1 MTLVITTAV
10 GILAA
15 LAVVAQVA
23 VAPMVRSGRQP
34 RGRCAPLVAPRGSG
48 FGDATAIKAVC
59 APDPVAPA
67 AAARRTPSARP
78 TGLRGHG
85 LGGRPA
91 HV

>member
-1 MTLVITTAV
+1 MTVVITTAV

-23 VAPMVRSGRQP
+23 VAPMIRSGRQP
-34 RGRCAPLVAPRGSG
+34 RGTYAPLVAPRRSG
-48 FGDATAIKAVC
+48 FGDATALVAAS

-67 AAARRTPSARP
+67 AAARRTPGIRP

-91 HV
+91 HA